1 MNESVESSLNLRP
14 IGLKCPPARTVSEDS
29 RETRNTITK
38 STESERLT
46 MVSSQGENTPLL
58 GNNENQNY
66 YFLNGNG
73 RKFSD
78 AGEYVEDLPPGAS
91 AEEFAPRVLD
101 ATTVVRTVLLLSFGF
116 STLQQQILF
125 KIIRFVL

>member
-1 MNESVESSLNLRP
+1 
-14 IGLKCPPARTVSEDS
+14 
-29 RETRNTITK
+29 
-38 STESERLT
+38 

-58 GNNENQNY
+58 GSNENQNY

-91 AEEFAPRVLD
+91 AEEFAPRVLN
-101 ATTVVRTVLLLSFGF
+101 AATVVRTVLLLTFGF
-116 STLQQQILF
+116 STLQPQILF
-125 KIIRFVL
+125 KIIHPYYLLLSCRNLLLRRFLIGPFNRKSRVFSQSCFQSCLGS